1 MTLAKNPKSQNTKPK
16 KPARTK
22 AKTSAQNNYAF
33 IDGNN
38 LYLGAK
44 SQKTKLDYRKLRL
57 YLKNKLHVSKAF
69 LFIGYDKTNEPLYT
83 TFQNYGYE
91 LIFKPV
97 VFYTENS
104 KRQMKGNVDAE
115 LVLHAAAIEYK
126 NYDQAVIISGDG
138 DFACLLRFLQ
148 GNNKLAHIITPA
160 KRYSKLLRPF
170 LPCIIQLSD
179 IKDKVKLSPSSK
191 TKKPAFAVGTKP

>member
-1 MTLAKNPKSQNTKPK
+1 MTMAKNPKPQNIKPK
-16 KPARTK
+16 KPIRTK
-22 AKTSAQNNYAF
+22 AKTPAQNNYAF

-69 LFIGYDKTNEPLYT
+69 LFIGYDKSNEPLYE
-83 TFQNYGYE
+83 TFRNYGYE

-97 VFYTENS
+97 VFYTENG

-115 LVLHAAAIEYK
+115 LVLHAAAIEYN
-126 NYDQAVIISGDG
+126 NYDKAIIISGDG
-138 DFACLLRFLQ
+138 DFACLVRFLQ
-148 GNNKLAHIITPA
+148 ENNKLANIITPT
-160 KRYSKLLRPF
+160 KRYSKLLHPF
-170 LPCIIQLSD
+170 LPSIIQLSA
-179 IKDKVKLSPSSK
+179 IKDKLRLTPSPK
-191 TKKPAFAVGTKP
+191 NHKKDRH